1 MNNLLIPSSTT
12 NRVGASALFRLA
24 PILNASSD
32 LIFNGA
38 SALRKQSPSRSGKSV
53 RDFCTRSDPDVR
65 RLAETARIT
74 ITEEEPDFDVS
85 CWNLSAGFQLNSV
98 SNNRFGQLQAVD
110 LESVAPAIRADTE
123 GDNLRDDVP
132 EIFENKEAI
141 LAAIP
146 SYEEPYIKVP
156 KVLNK
161 E

>member
-1 MNNLLIPSSTT
+1 MINLLIPFSTT
-12 NRVGASALFRLA
+12 NRVRASALFRLA
-24 PILNASSD
+24 PILNASLD

-74 ITEEEPDFDVS
+74 VTEEEEEVEEVGPKIQQVLD
-85 CWNLSAGFQLNSV
+85 W
-98 SNNRFGQLQAVD
+98 FGQLQAVD
-110 LESVAPAIRADTE
+110 LESVAPAIRAAMALHFDAKVSTCFSSY
-123 GDNLRDDVP
+123 NR
-132 EIFENKEAI
+132 EAI

>member
-1 MNNLLIPSSTT
+1 MINLLIPFSTT
-12 NRVGASALFRLA
+12 NRVGASALFRIA

-74 ITEEEPDFDVS
+74 ITEEVEEVEEVGPKIQQVLD
-85 CWNLSAGFQLNSV
+85 W
-98 SNNRFGQLQAVD
+98 FGQLQAVD

-132 EIFENKEAI
+132 EIFETKEAI